1 MNVDLWTM
9 SNNESGIAA
18 AASDGGFITWQSWQL
33 QLRLHGGSVLHQ
45 RRWREC
51 FQFYSHITA
60 LLQNHSCFT
69 LSTQKCVLWLSG
81 HKIGED
87 KTGFIFTTKMYY
99 DSSKDIFIIYEDTFR
114 FAINSCLEICWEIW
128 LLNKVTFSLFPFST
142 STVHY

>member
-45 RRWREC
+45 RRSREC

-60 LLQNHSCFT
+60 LLQNHSCFNY
-69 LSTQKCVLWLSG
+69 TQKNVLSC

-87 KTGFIFTTKMYY
+87 KTDYFFTTKNV
-99 DSSKDIFIIYEDTFR
+99 
-114 FAINSCLEICWEIW
+114 IN
-128 LLNKVTFSLFPFST
+128 FSL
-142 STVHY
+142 

>member
-9 SNNESGIAA
+9 SNNESGIVA

-60 LLQNHSCFT
+60 LLQNHSCFNYIYT
-69 LSTQKCVLWLSG
+69 K
-81 HKIGED
+81 KIGED
-87 KTGFIFTTKMYY
+87 KTDYFFTTKNV
-99 DSSKDIFIIYEDTFR
+99 
-114 FAINSCLEICWEIW
+114 IN
-128 LLNKVTFSLFPFST
+128 FSL
-142 STVHY
+142 

>member
-45 RRWREC
+45 RRSREC

-60 LLQNHSCFT
+60 LLQNHSCFKYK
-69 LSTQKCVLWLSG
+69 QK
-81 HKIGED
+81 K
-87 KTGFIFTTKMYY
+87 TKMFYP
-99 DSSKDIFIIYEDTFR
+99 FIKLEKTKQ
-114 FAINSCLEICWEIW
+114 IN
-128 LLNKVTFSLFPFST
+128 FSQQKFMK
-142 STVHY
+142 